1 MGNHDL
7 EGLRKKQSQIEAR
20 IQMLQAK
27 EQDQKRKEDTR
38 RKILAGSYILDK
50 YQKSGMTERLVTEL
64 DKFLFKKHDRELFG
78 LPARETEKAVAAKTT
93 SGES

>member
-1 MGNHDL
+1 MGKHDL

-20 IQMLQAK
+20 IQMLQTK
-27 EQDQKRKEDTR
+27 EQNQKRKEDTR

-50 YQKSGMTERLVTEL
+50 YQKSGEYERLVVEL

-78 LPARETEKAVAAKTT
+78 LPPREVEKAVPTKATA
-93 SGES
+93 E

>member
-20 IQMLQAK
+20 IQMLQTK
-27 EQDQKRKEDTR
+27 EQNQKRKEDTR

-50 YQKSGMTERLVTEL
+50 YEKSGTPERLLAEL

-78 LPARETEKAVAAKTT
+78 LQPREAEKAIPTKTMT
-93 SGES
+93 E